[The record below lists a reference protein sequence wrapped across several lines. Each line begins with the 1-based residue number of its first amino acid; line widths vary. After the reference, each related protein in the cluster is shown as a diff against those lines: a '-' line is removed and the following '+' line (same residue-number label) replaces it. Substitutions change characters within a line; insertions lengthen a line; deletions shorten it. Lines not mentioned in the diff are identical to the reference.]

1 MKKIIIHIIETILVE
16 LGLIITI
23 GLMSLVTALHYDV
36 HPILCSVTTITG
48 IITIILTF
56 WYTYDIVLSFEI
68 LILYIQGYID
78 ALFLKRLLM
87 QYIKETDDDDTIDE
101 KIAEIIDKYLCK

>member
-1 MKKIIIHIIETILVE
+1 MKKIIMTLIKDILVE

-23 GLMSLVTALHYDV
+23 GLMALVTALNYDT
-36 HPILCSVTTITG
+36 HPILCSVATIIG

-56 WYTYDIVLSFEI
+56 WYTYDIVLIFEI

-101 KIAEIIDKYLCK
+101 KIAEIESKYLYK

>member
-1 MKKIIIHIIETILVE
+1 MKKIIIHLIETILVE

-23 GLMSLVTALHYDV
+23 GLMSLVTALYYDT

-56 WYTYDIVLSFEI
+56 WYTYDIVLLFEI
-68 LILYIQGYID
+68 LILHIQGYID
-78 ALFLKRLLM
+78 GLILRRLLM
-87 QYIKETDDDDTIDE
+87 QYIKETDDSKTIDE
-101 KIAEIIDKYLCK
+101 KIAEIEDKYLYK